1 MTGAHI
7 RRSIFTHLPGTKHI
21 LKSNEKYFAV
31 KTNQESQQNTAC
43 ENKDLGWLERVINEN
58 QQLQS

>member
-31 KTNQESQQNTAC
+31 KTNQESQWNTAC
-43 ENKDLGWLERVINEN
+43 ENKDLG
-58 QQLQS
+58 